1 MTTIKRKLFP
11 LVSDHLKEK
20 EITLIT
26 GPRQVGKTT
35 LMRQIEEDLKKKG
48 EKTVFLDL
56 DRDLDRPFF
65 DSQNHLI
72 QKIKYEIGEE
82 GYVFIDEIQR
92 KENAGLFLKGLYD
105 MNLNYKF
112 IVSGSGS
119 LELKEK
125 IHESLVGRKRIFELS
140 PLDFEEFIDF
150 KIEGKDRSAFFRL
163 HPDLTKQYFEEY
175 LNFGGYPRVVLET
188 EILKKQ
194 AIIDEIYKSYLEK
207 DLSTLLNI
215 QKTESLTHLIQIIAS
230 QTGSLTNISEL
241 SNTLGLAI
249 QTVKNYL
256 WYLEKTFIIRKV
268 TPFFRNIRKE
278 ITKTPT
284 FYFVD
289 LGLRNFA
296 IGQFGNI
303 LNTPQAGF
311 AFQNFIY
318 NELQAG
324 VYLSPTIIQFWRSK
338 DKAEVDF
345 IVNTGQEIIPVEAKY
360 SLLKEPEISRSFRS
374 FIKNYQPQK
383 AFIIH
388 LGRKIQRK
396 IGKTKVCFLPY
407 YESSYIT
414 SQRTTTPML

>member
-1 MTTIKRKLFP
+1 MTIIKRNLFP
-11 LVSDHLKEK
+11 FIFDHLKEK

-35 LMRQIEEDLKKKG
+35 LMKQLEKKLKQKE

-56 DRDLDRPFF
+56 DRDFDRPFF
-65 DSQNHLI
+65 DSQSHLI
-72 QKIKYEIGEE
+72 QKIRYEIGEK

-105 MNLNYKF
+105 MDLPYKF

-140 PLDFEEFIDF
+140 TLDFEEFIDF
-150 KIEGKDRSAFFRL
+150 KIGGKDQLNFFGL
-163 HPDLTKQYFEEY
+163 YPDLARQYLEEY

-188 EILKKQ
+188 EIIKKQ

-207 DLSTLLNI
+207 DLSMLLNI
-215 QKTESLTHLIQIIAS
+215 KKTESLTHLIQILAS
-230 QTGSLTNISEL
+230 QTGNLTNISEL

-256 WYLEKTFIIRKV
+256 WYLEKTFIIRKI
-268 TPFFRNIRKE
+268 TPYFRNIRKE
-278 ITKTPT
+278 ITKTPIY
-284 FYFVD
+284 YFTD

-303 LNTPQAGF
+303 LHTFQVGF
-311 AFQNFIY
+311 AFENFIY
-318 NELQAG
+318 NQLRAG
-324 VYLSPTIIQFWRSK
+324 IYLSPTIIQFWRSK

-345 IVNTGQEIIPVEAKY
+345 IINTGQEIIPVEVKY
-360 SLLKEPEISRSFRS
+360 SFLKKPEISRSLRS
-374 FIKNYQPQK
+374 FIKSYQPKK
-383 AFIIH
+383 AYLVH
-388 LGRKIQRK
+388 LGKEMQK
-396 IGKTKVCFLPY
+396 KFEKTKVCFIPY
-407 YESSYIT
+407 YKNIKKF
-414 SQRTTTPML
+414 

>member
-1 MTTIKRKLFP
+1 MTIIKRKLFP
-11 LVSDHLKEK
+11 LVFDHLKEK

-35 LMRQIEEDLKKKG
+35 LMKQLEKDLKQKG

-56 DRDLDRPFF
+56 DRDFDRPFF

-72 QKIKYEIGEE
+72 QKIKYEIGEK

-105 MNLNYKF
+105 MGLPYKF

-125 IHESLVGRKRIFELS
+125 IHESLIGRKRIFELF

-150 KIEGKDRSAFFRL
+150 KIGGKNRSAFFDL
-163 HPDLTKQYFEEY
+163 HPELTKLYLDEY
-175 LNFGGYPRVVLET
+175 LNFGAYPRVVLET
-188 EILKKQ
+188 EIIKKQ
-194 AIIDEIYKSYLEK
+194 AIIDDIYKSYLEK

-215 QKTESLTHLIQIIAS
+215 KKTESLTHLIQILAS
-230 QTGSLTNISEL
+230 QIGNLTNISEL

-256 WYLEKTFIIRKV
+256 WYLEKTFIVRKV
-268 TPFFRNIRKE
+268 TPYFKNIRKE

-284 FYFVD
+284 YYFTD

-296 IGQFGNI
+296 IGQFGNVI
-303 LNTPQAGF
+303 NTSSVGF
-311 AFQNFIY
+311 VFQNFIY
-318 NELQAG
+318 NELRTG
-324 VYLSPTIIQFWRSK
+324 VYLSPTTIQFWRSK

-345 IVNTGQEIIPVEAKY
+345 IINTGQEIIPVEVKY
-360 SLLKEPEISRSFRS
+360 SFLKKPEISRSLRS
-374 FIKNYQPQK
+374 FIKSYQPKK
-383 AFIIH
+383 AYIVH
-388 LGRKIQRK
+388 LGEKIEEK
-396 IGKTKVCFLPY
+396 IGETKIYFLPY
-407 YESSYIT
+407 YESRIIT
-414 SQRTTTPML
+414 REK

>member
-1 MTTIKRKLFP
+1 MTIIKRKLFP
-11 LVSDHLKEK
+11 LVFDHLKEK

-35 LMRQIEEDLKKKG
+35 LMKQLEKDLKQKG
-48 EKTVFLDL
+48 KKTVFLDL
-56 DRDLDRPFF
+56 DRDFDRPFF

-72 QKIKYEIGEE
+72 QKIKYEIGEK

-105 MNLNYKF
+105 MGLLYKF

-125 IHESLVGRKRIFELS
+125 IHESLIGRKRIFELF

-150 KIEGKDRSAFFRL
+150 KIGGKNRSAFFDL
-163 HPDLTKQYFEEY
+163 HPELTKQYLDEY
-175 LNFGGYPRVVLET
+175 LNFGGYPKVVLET

-194 AIIDEIYKSYLEK
+194 IIIDDIYKSYLEK

-215 QKTESLTHLIQIIAS
+215 KKTESLTHLIQILAS
-230 QTGSLTNISEL
+230 QSANLTNISEL

-249 QTVKNYL
+249 QTIKNYL
-256 WYLEKTFIIRKV
+256 WYLEKTFIIKKV
-268 TPFFRNIRKE
+268 SPYFKNIRKE

-284 FYFVD
+284 YYFTD

-296 IGQFGNI
+296 IGQFGNVI
-303 LNTPQAGF
+303 NTSSVGF
-311 AFQNFIY
+311 VFQNFIY
-318 NELQAG
+318 NELRTG

-345 IVNTGQEIIPVEAKY
+345 IINTGQEIIPVEVKH
-360 SLLKEPEISRSFRS
+360 SFLKKPEISRSLRS
-374 FIKNYQPQK
+374 FIKSYLPKK
-383 AFIIH
+383 AYIIH
-388 LGRKIQRK
+388 LGEKIEEK
-396 IGKTKVCFLPY
+396 IGETKIYFLPY
-407 YESSYIT
+407 YESRIII
-414 SQRTTTPML
+414 REK

>member
-1 MTTIKRKLFP
+1 MTIIKRKLFP
-11 LVSDHLKEK
+11 LVFDHLKEK

-35 LMRQIEEDLKKKG
+35 LMKQLEKDLKQKG

-56 DRDLDRPFF
+56 DRDFDRPFF

-72 QKIKYEIGEE
+72 QKIKYEIGEK

-105 MNLNYKF
+105 MGLPYKF
-112 IVSGSGS
+112 ILSGSGS

-125 IHESLVGRKRIFELS
+125 IHESLIGRKRIFELF

-150 KIEGKDRSAFFRL
+150 KIGGKNRSAFFDL
-163 HPDLTKQYFEEY
+163 HPELTKQYLDEY

-188 EILKKQ
+188 EIIKKQ
-194 AIIDEIYKSYLEK
+194 AIIDDIYKSYLEK

-215 QKTESLTHLIQIIAS
+215 KKTESLTHLIQILAS
-230 QTGSLTNISEL
+230 QSANLTNISEL

-249 QTVKNYL
+249 QTIKNYL
-256 WYLEKTFIIRKV
+256 WYLEKTFIIKKV
-268 TPFFRNIRKE
+268 SPYFKNIRKE

-284 FYFVD
+284 YYFTD

-296 IGQFGNI
+296 IGQFGNVI
-303 LNTPQAGF
+303 NTSSVGF
-311 AFQNFIY
+311 VFQNFIY
-318 NELQAG
+318 NELRTG

-345 IVNTGQEIIPVEAKY
+345 IINTGQEIIPVEVKY
-360 SLLKEPEISRSFRS
+360 SFLKKPEISRSLRS
-374 FIKNYQPQK
+374 FIKSYQPKK
-383 AFIIH
+383 AYIVH
-388 LGRKIQRK
+388 LGEKIEEK
-396 IGKTKVCFLPY
+396 IGETKIYFLPY
-407 YESSYIT
+407 YESRIIT
-414 SQRTTTPML
+414 REK